1 MSFSYYGE
9 LCTEVYD
16 LTKSIGQ
23 SFNGDIQYYQERL
36 KSVRGP
42 ILEAMVGSGRV
53 LIPLLES
60 GLLVDGVDYSHEML
74 SSCQQR
80 CEARGLKTNLYHAD
94 LKDLALPG
102 KYEAIIVPA
111 GSFLLIENREE
122 AIEVLKRFYDHLE
135 VGGRLILDLFLP
147 DNDYNS
153 SDLGKWSASAINHLP
168 NGVTVSSFKRNCS
181 VLHCGGMGWKNLSAC
196 WKT

>member
-1 MSFSYYGE
+1 MKAS
-9 LCTEVYD
+9 
-16 LTKSIGQ
+16 
-23 SFNGDIQYYQERL
+23 
-36 KSVRGP
+36 
-42 ILEAMVGSGRV
+42 
-53 LIPLLES
+53 
-60 GLLVDGVDYSHEML
+60 DYSGSHSIRVR
-74 SSCQQR
+74 SSNF
-80 CEARGLKTNLYHAD
+80 RGTH